1 MRYKTLIYELGLA
14 LYILLASVIVSRD
27 HSEYNLNN
35 KAVCKCFENNS
46 SEKFI
51 KVQACTE
58 KLHWKRASPQT
69 FFEDFL

>member
-1 MRYKTLIYELGLA
+1 MRYKTLIYELGLV
-14 LYILLASVIVSRD
+14 LHSLFTSVIVSKV

-35 KAVCKCFENNS
+35 KAVYRCFENNS

-58 KLHWKRASPQT
+58 KLH
-69 FFEDFL
+69 